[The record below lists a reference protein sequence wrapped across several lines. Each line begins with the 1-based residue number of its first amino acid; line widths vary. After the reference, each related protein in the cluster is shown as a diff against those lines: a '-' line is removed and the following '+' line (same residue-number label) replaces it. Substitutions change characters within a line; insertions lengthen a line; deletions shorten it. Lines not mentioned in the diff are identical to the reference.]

1 MREIA
6 IIVALCIPIAGCA
19 KVRPPDLTGI
29 SGYIAQQTA
38 FTEDQNEYAARHG
51 ALASYNDEAV
61 QIVPNYPSD
70 ELFRLVDS
78 RWNGTVED
86 LADRIA
92 KLTGYRVAATGE
104 KPGAPI
110 VVAINQADLT
120 AIGLLRE
127 GFAQAR
133 TRATLI
139 IDQDNRVMTIHYKRP
154 ESSPVPHQD
163 DTTL

>member
-1 MREIA
+1 MRGLG
-6 IIVALCIPIAGCA
+6 IIIALCLPFAGCA
-19 KVRPPDLTGI
+19 KAPPPDLTGI

-38 FTEDQNEYAARHG
+38 FTEDQKEYAARRG
-51 ALASYNDEAV
+51 ALAGYNAEAV
-61 QIVPNYPSD
+61 QLVPNYPSD
-70 ELFRLVDS
+70 ALFRLVDS

-86 LADRIA
+86 LTQRIA
-92 KLTGYRVAATGE
+92 KLTGYSTAAYGE

-110 VVAINQADLT
+110 VVAVNQADLT

-133 TRATLI
+133 TRATLT
-139 IDQDNRVMTIHYKRP
+139 IDQNTRVMTIRYKRP
-154 ESSPVPHQD
+154 EASPVPHQD

>member
-1 MREIA
+1 MRSLG
-6 IIVALCIPIAGCA
+6 IIVGLCLAVTGCA
-19 KVRPPDLTGI
+19 KAPPPDLTGI

-38 FTEDQNEYAARHG
+38 FTDDQKEYAARHG
-51 ALASYNDEAV
+51 ALASYNDDAV

-70 ELFRLVDS
+70 ELFLLVES

-86 LADRIA
+86 LTKRMAL
-92 KLTGYRVAATGE
+92 LTGYRVAASGE

-110 VVAINQADLT
+110 TVAVNQADLT

-127 GFAQAR
+127 GFAQVR
-133 TRATLI
+133 TRATLT
-139 IDQDNRVMTIHYKRP
+139 IDQNNRVMTIRYKRP

-163 DTTL
+163 DVTL

>member
-6 IIVALCIPIAGCA
+6 IIVALCLPFAGCA
-19 KVRPPDLTGI
+19 KAPPPDLTGI

-38 FTEDQNEYAARHG
+38 FTEDQKAYAARRG
-51 ALASYNDEAV
+51 ALAGYNAEAV
-61 QIVPNYPSD
+61 QLVPNYPSD

-86 LADRIA
+86 LTQRIA
-92 KLTGYRVAATGE
+92 KLTGYRVAASGE

-110 VVAINQADLT
+110 AVAVNQADLT

-133 TRATLI
+133 TRATLT
-139 IDQDNRVMTIHYKRP
+139 IDQNTRVMTIRYKRP
-154 ESSPVPHQD
+154 EASPVPHQD

>member
-1 MREIA
+1 MRGLG
-6 IIVALCIPIAGCA
+6 IIVALCLPVAGCA
-19 KVRPPDLTGI
+19 KAPPPDLTGI

-38 FTEDQNEYAARHG
+38 FTEDQKEYASRYG
-51 ALASYNDEAV
+51 ALAGYNANAV
-61 QIVPNYPSD
+61 QLVPNYPSE

-86 LADRIA
+86 LTQHIA
-92 KLTGYRVAATGE
+92 KLTGFRVAASGE

-110 VVAINQADLT
+110 VVAVNQADLT

-133 TRATLI
+133 TRATLT
-139 IDQDNRVMTIHYKRP
+139 IDQNNRVMTIRYLRP

-163 DTTL
+163 DVTI